1 MLDCVHDEIC
11 ASKQRMHEQREMCL
25 TGGNIPHQMGADN
38 VNISYGLNTD
48 DTLDLFCI
56 SNNDPRNV
64 ADAMRHSDWPEWQV
78 SMGEELTSLKE
89 HCIWTLILCD
99 QVPNRKQI
107 IPLKF
112 MLQYKLDEKDDISH
126 HKSHVIQALITMKL
140 MHLLLGWNPC
150 APSSMSCYA

>member
-112 MLQYKLDEKDDISH
+112 MLQYKLD
-126 HKSHVIQALITMKL
+126 
-140 MHLLLGWNPC
+140 
-150 APSSMSCYA
+150 